1 MRIEG
6 HFRRLFIYLES
17 KSRLFNFCV
26 GLACVSVVIL
36 LDALYSGEY
45 QFAFFY
51 LFPVGFT
58 TWFAGRFFGLFL
70 VLICSLAWV
79 IDNHPHYSL
88 SLVWNTFST
97 IGIFMAICLLV
108 NRVRIMWED
117 ECRQSRRDFL
127 TGFLN
132 ARALQETLEYEIN
145 RLTREGNPL
154 TLAYIDLDNFKE
166 VNDRFGHPRGD
177 ELLKYIAG
185 SLSGGLRKTDVLARM
200 GGDEFVI
207 LLPGTNQE
215 AARNALH
222 KTMGKLL
229 NDLKEEHWVTTVSVG
244 VVTCLESPRTSDELI
259 MMADD
264 LMYKVKQDGKNGI
277 KFTVYPPGRHLRL

>member
-1 MRIEG
+1 
-6 HFRRLFIYLES
+6 
-17 KSRLFNFCV
+17 
-26 GLACVSVVIL
+26 
-36 LDALYSGEY
+36 
-45 QFAFFY
+45 
-51 LFPVGFT
+51 
-58 TWFAGRFFGLFL
+58 
-70 VLICSLAWV
+70 
-79 IDNHPHYSL
+79 
-88 SLVWNTFST
+88 
-97 IGIFMAICLLV
+97 
-108 NRVRIMWED
+108 MWED

-132 ARALQETLEYEIN
+132 ARALQEILEYEIN
-145 RLTREGNPL
+145 RLTREENPL

-185 SLSGGLRKTDVLARM
+185 SLSGCLRKTDVLARM

-222 KTMGKLL
+222 KTRGKLL
-229 NDLKEEHWVTTVSVG
+229 NDLQKEHWVTTVSVG

-259 MMADD
+259 MIADD

-277 KFTVYPPGRHLRL
+277 KFTVYPAGRYLLP